1 MATEYLE
8 TFLRYV
14 FSVGKNLD
22 DDNFEQ
28 VKHRIETNYPEGSG
42 TIMTWAEIFMERGME
57 KGMKKGLQEGLEQG
71 EQKQAVKTV
80 IKLLTKKFGILQ
92 SEMQEKIQALD
103 ITVLEIIIEELFQ
116 SQFQSLDDV
125 QKYLK

>member
-42 TIMTWAEIFMERGME
+42 TIMTWAEMFMERGVQ
-57 KGMKKGLQEGLEQG
+57 KGKVETL
-71 EQKQAVKTV
+71 VKTA
-80 IKLLTKKFGILQ
+80 IKLLTKKFGILPN
-92 SEMQEKIQALD
+92 EMQEKIQELD
-103 ITVLEIIIEELFQ
+103 VTTLEIITEEIL
-116 SQFQSLDDV
+116 QFQSLDDV